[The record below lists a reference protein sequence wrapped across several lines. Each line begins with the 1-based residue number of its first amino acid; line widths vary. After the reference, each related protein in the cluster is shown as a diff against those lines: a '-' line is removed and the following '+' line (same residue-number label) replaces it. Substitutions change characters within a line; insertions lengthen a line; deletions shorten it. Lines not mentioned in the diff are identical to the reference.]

1 MPYDISPKIGQKR
14 FLHRRGT
21 LVLDHAKG
29 TTIALERGS
38 LWVTLES
45 DPRDIV
51 LTDGMRFEID
61 RGGRTI
67 VTAERDSRLKLLW
80 EATLLER
87 FGSWVLRK
95 AAALVRS
102 WSRLPRPK
110 HVHYY

>member
-61 RGGRTI
+61 RGGRT
-67 VTAERDSRLKLLW
+67 V
-80 EATLLER
+80 LLER

-95 AAALVRS
+95 AAAWVRS

-110 HVHYY
+110 NVPYY